1 MTRTRGSSLGDRCRS
16 GSPLPPGDIR
26 LKAITAAAAAVK
38 IHPAA
43 AGCRTT
49 VAFRR

>member
-1 MTRTRGSSLGDRCRS
+1 MTRTRSSLGDPCRS
-16 GSPLPPGDIR
+16 GSPLPLGDIR
-26 LKAITAAAAAVK
+26 LKAITAAAAAAK
-38 IHPAA
+38 IHHSS